1 MKVFDVKD
9 EFAFDK
15 ISLASPQPVQGG
27 TYFTKLKMDGEPL
40 YIQMPK
46 CLTKQGIVKT
56 KKGKYSDL
64 MYERHDEEN
73 LIEWIENLELRCQDL
88 INDKKDVWF
97 HTELSKDDITSMM
110 TPICRMYKSG
120 KNILIRVT
128 IETCRQTNKD
138 KCIAYSEDEVLV
150 DLDKLEED
158 QSTIPL
164 LCIEGIKFTSR
175 SFEIHIILKQLMF
188 LSKRESI
195 EQTQTC
201 LIKHNYNQD
210 IPMISTVAHEPVL
223 HEPVLHEPVLHEP
236 IAHEPI
242 VEKQVSHEPIA
253 HEPIVEKQ
261 VAHEP
266 IAHESV
272 AHEPVAHEPV
282 AHEPIAL
289 EPVAHEPVVEK
300 QVAHEPVAHEPVA
313 HEPIVEKQVSH
324 EHVVEKQESHE
335 PVAHEPVIVKQHKI
349 IETST
354 TEGSNN
360 INMRVKNTLP
370 MAMEEV
376 KVDVSNDKEAIN
388 LKQPNEIYYEI
399 YKAANKQAK
408 HMRKVALDS
417 YLEAEK
423 LRVKFSLEDLDG
435 SDDSDDSDDSKYY
448 SDSSDNESNIDTS
461 HLNLAEN

>member
-210 IPMISTVAHEPVL
+210 IPMISTVAHEPIAHEPIA

-236 IAHEPI
+236 IVEKQVAHGPV
-242 VEKQVSHEPIA
+242 VEKQVSHEP
-253 HEPIVEKQ
+253 V
-261 VAHEP
+261 
-266 IAHESV
+266 AHESV

-282 AHEPIAL
+282 AHEP
-289 EPVAHEPVVEK
+289 VAHES
-300 QVAHEPVAHEPVA
+300 VA

-399 YKAANKQAK
+399 YKAAKKKAK

>member
-210 IPMISTVAHEPVL
+210 IPMISTVAHEPIAHEPIA

-236 IAHEPI
+236 IVEKQVAHGPV

-253 HEPIVEKQ
+253 HEP
-261 VAHEP
+261 
-266 IAHESV
+266 V

-282 AHEPIAL
+282 AHES
-289 EPVAHEPVVEK
+289 
-300 QVAHEPVAHEPVA
+300 VAHEPVAHEPVA

-399 YKAANKQAK
+399 YKAAKKKAK

>member
-236 IAHEPI
+236 VLHEPIAHEPVVEKQVSHEPVAHEPVVEKQVSHESVAHEPI
-242 VEKQVSHEPIA
+242 VEKQVS
-253 HEPIVEKQ
+253 
-261 VAHEP
+261 
-266 IAHESV
+266 HESV

-282 AHEPIAL
+282 AHES
-289 EPVAHEPVVEK
+289 
-300 QVAHEPVAHEPVA
+300 VA

-399 YKAANKQAK
+399 YKAAKKKAK

>member
-223 HEPVLHEPVLHEP
+223 HEPIAHEPVVEKQESHEPIVEKQVSHEPVAEKQVSHEPVAHEP

-242 VEKQVSHEPIA
+242 VEKQVSHE
-253 HEPIVEKQ
+253 
-261 VAHEP
+261 
-266 IAHESV
+266 S
-272 AHEPVAHEPV
+272 
-282 AHEPIAL
+282 
-289 EPVAHEPVVEK
+289 VVEK
-300 QVAHEPVAHEPVA
+300 QESHEPVLHEPV
-313 HEPIVEKQVSH
+313 VEKQVSH
-324 EHVVEKQESHE
+324 EHVVEKQVSHE

-399 YKAANKQAK
+399 YKAAKKKAK

>member
-210 IPMISTVAHEPVL
+210 IPMISTVAHEPIA
-223 HEPVLHEPVLHEP
+223 PCAIAHEPVLHEP
-236 IAHEPI
+236 ISHEPVSHEPI
-242 VEKQVSHEPIA
+242 VEKQVTHEPIA
-253 HEPIVEKQ
+253 HEPI
-261 VAHEP
+261 AHEP
-266 IAHESV
+266 IAHE
-272 AHEPVAHEPV
+272 PI
-282 AHEPIAL
+282 AHEPIA
-289 EPVAHEPVVEK
+289 
-300 QVAHEPVAHEPVA
+300 
-313 HEPIVEKQVSH
+313 HEPI
-324 EHVVEKQESHE
+324 
-335 PVAHEPVIVKQHKI
+335 AHEPVIVKQHKFL
-349 IETST
+349 ETST
-354 TEGSNN
+354 TESSNN

-399 YKAANKQAK
+399 YKAAKKKAK